1 MTGDIKLSL
10 LANTIL
16 LEGIATEVQL
26 IIAEFNN
33 ALNNKGLLYNIVLLE
48 YVNESELLEKLSE
61 ALKLPV
67 YDLNNFKLSDKLRSI
82 VNTSYLL
89 DHRVLPISKHGQEL
103 TVAME
108 DPTDFITLENLKSE
122 TGLTIKPVLT
132 SPKLLDFQLGV
143 IKLDLQM
150 DHAGGFDSG
159 EWLSKIDTVKN
170 YKPSRTPTGKTRFKF
185 DLEQSD
191 DNERS
196 VSLSGLEDDAS
207 SGAYSDDESEPGA
220 GHDSEDTSSDIDF
233 DSTMMG
239 LPAAVDADSEPEP
252 EILAPVSSRGS
263 ASEEKPRY
271 IRFPV
276 HYATDRAPDHAIT
289 DSKIYYTGK
298 RNALNA
304 LSYGRCLVSIPLG
317 DRHSIGHIERPS
329 WLKLQF
335 SENPEIHMTL
345 LELATFEPDAFYK
358 EVDAF
363 LSNADDDSVLVFVHG
378 YNVSFQEAILRT
390 AQVAYDLDFGGLAVS
405 YSWPSTGTV
414 KGYLTDAN
422 NARWSQPHF
431 KDFINDLRART
442 GINKMHIIAHSMGSR
457 VLAGALEDVAGDL
470 VSEQVIFAAPDID
483 ADVFKELT
491 GGFHHKVRRIT
502 LYASSNDEALRLS
515 RKLQGGYARA
525 GEVASG
531 VHVYPNV
538 DSIDATHVNTG
549 LLKHSYFSDNRSI
562 VSDIYHLIRQDMPP
576 DKRFGMSER
585 KNDRG
590 HKYWEFKP

>member
-1 MTGDIKLSL
+1 MAGDMKLSL
-10 LANTIL
+10 LADTIL
-16 LEGIATEVQL
+16 LAGIATRVQL
-26 IIAEFNN
+26 INAEFKTVF
-33 ALNNKGLLYNIVLLE
+33 NNKGLLYNLVLLE
-48 YVNESELLEKLSE
+48 YVNESALLEKLSE
-61 ALKLPV
+61 SLKLPV

-103 TVAME
+103 IVAME
-108 DPTDFITLENLKSE
+108 DPTDLILLENLKSE
-122 TGLTIKPVLT
+122 TGLTIQPVIT
-132 SPKLLDFQLGV
+132 SPKLLYLQLGV
-143 IKLDLQM
+143 AQM
-150 DHAGGFDSG
+150 HHADDFDSVEQLNKMG
-159 EWLSKIDTVKN
+159 YIKRN
-170 YKPSRTPTGKTRFKF
+170 KPQSTPPAKPRFKF

-196 VSLSGLEDDAS
+196 VSLSGLEDDGS
-207 SGAYSDDESEPGA
+207 SGDYSDDGSEPEA
-220 GHDSEDTSSDIDF
+220 GHDFEDTSSDIDF

-239 LPAAVDADSEPEP
+239 LPAADDADSEPEP
-252 EILAPVSSRGS
+252 EILAPVSSRVS

-276 HYATDRAPDHAIT
+276 HYATDRAPDHDIT

-335 SENPEIHMTL
+335 SENPEIHMTI

-502 LYASSNDEALRLS
+502 LYASSNDEALKLS

-585 KNDRG
+585 KNGRG
-590 HKYWEFKP
+590 YKYWEFKP